1 MNELKIFDYSGASVR
16 VEMVDGKPYFCG
28 KDVAIILGYVNFRDA
43 LARHCKGV
51 VKHDSPTESG
61 DQEMSYIP
69 EADVYRL
76 VMRSKMEAAEK
87 FQDWVVEQ
95 VLPSIR
101 QTGGYSAAPKP
112 LEVRAIEL
120 IQDLNTRVQ
129 ELEGKV
135 KEDAPK
141 VAFFDTVTGSHDAV
155 SIGEVSKVLNVPKF
169 GQNKLFQFLRENGI
183 LMANNQ
189 PYQRMI
195 DDGFMRMI
203 EQSYTTPDGTAHVSF
218 KTVVYQRGVSYIR
231 TLLRKAGIIRD
242 NAPMLK
248 IKA

>member
-1 MNELKIFDYSGASVR
+1 MR
-16 VEMVDGKPYFCG
+16 
-28 KDVAIILGYVNFRDA
+28 IIN
-43 LARHCKGV
+43 
-51 VKHDSPTESG
+51 ESG
-61 DQEMSYIP
+61 LYSLILTSNKP
-69 EADVYRL
+69 EAK
-76 VMRSKMEAAEK
+76 KMK
-87 FQDWVVEQ
+87 KWVTSE

-101 QTGGYSAAPKP
+101 KTGGYQVKEKSLEEMT
-112 LEVRAIEL
+112 LEVIYGMQA
-120 IQDLNTRVQ
+120 
-129 ELEGKV
+129 KV
-135 KEDAPK
+135 KALESKITEDAPK

-169 GQNKLFQFLRENGI
+169 GKNKIFQFLRENGV

-231 TLLRKAGIIRD
+231 ALLRKAGIIRD
-242 NAPMLK
+242 NSPTLK